1 MHARKDRCILL
12 RFILRHFARNESGAI
27 AIMFAL
33 MLPVIFGILGL
44 GVEAGL
50 WFKER
55 RELQT
60 IADVAAVSAAIEN
73 SYGATSTQLTTAAT
87 LEAGR
92 NGFDATTDTITYV
105 GTPTSGTYAGNTS
118 YVEVSITRTLNTI
131 LSQVFYSFNP
141 TTTARAVATSGGTT
155 NACMLSLNTTAQKAI
170 EISGNGSI
178 TATGCILASNSS
190 DSSAIEITGSASVTT
205 DSISTVGDYLTS
217 GAAVLNT
224 TSAPITGAPT
234 INDPYSDLPVPTYS
248 GCNQSEYKV
257 NPSGNITLGPT
268 LPTTPYVFCKG
279 LDIKGT
285 LNLDPGIYVI
295 DGGTFNLNAGAALSG
310 TDVTFILTSSTG
322 GGYAKYTMNGNATVN
337 ITAPTSGDYAGILMY
352 GDRAGPYQDNVLN
365 GNATTTF
372 NGALYFP
379 SANLTFQGN
388 ASTGSTGCTQLIAD
402 TIKVGGA
409 TGITTAGCVSAGAT
423 LITSGDTQL
432 VE

>member
-1 MHARKDRCILL
+1 MPARKDRYILL
-12 RFILRHFARNESGAI
+12 RFILRHFARDESGAI

-33 MLPVIFGILGL
+33 MLPVLFGIIGL

-60 IADVAAVSAAIEN
+60 IADVAAISAAIEN
-73 SYGATSTQLTTAAT
+73 SYGATSTEITTAVT
-87 LEAGR
+87 LEASR

-105 GTPTSGTYAGNTS
+105 GSPTSGTYAGNTS
-118 YVEVSITRTLNTI
+118 YIEVSITRTLDTI

-170 EISGNGSI
+170 EISGNGAIS
-178 TATGCILASNSS
+178 ATGCILASNSS
-190 DSSAIEITGSASVTT
+190 DSSSIEITGSASVTT
-205 DSISTVGDYLTS
+205 DSLSTVGDYLVS
-217 GAAVLNT
+217 GAAALNT
-224 TSAPITGAPT
+224 TSTPTAGAPS
-234 INDPYSDLPVPTYS
+234 INDPYSDLAVPSYAGCDQS
-248 GCNQSEYKV
+248 GYKV
-257 NPSGNITLGPT
+257 NPSGNVTISPFSS
-268 LPTTPYVFCKG
+268 TTPYVFCNG

-285 LNLDPGIYVI
+285 LNLDPGTYVV
-295 DGGTFNLNAGAALSG
+295 DGGTFNLNAGAVLTG
-310 TDVTFILTSSTG
+310 TDVTFILTSSTTSD
-322 GGYAKYTMNGNATVN
+322 YAKYTMNGNASVN
-337 ITAPTSGDYAGILMY
+337 ISAPTTGDYAGILMY
-352 GDRAGPYQDNVLN
+352 SDRDGPDQDNVLN

-379 SANLTFQGN
+379 SSKLTFQGN

-402 TIKVGGA
+402 TLKIGGA
-409 TGITTAGCVSAGAT
+409 TGITTAGCTSAGAT
-423 LITSGDTQL
+423 LITTGETQL